1 MTKLIRYLKFWKLPK
16 KIWITAL
23 LIIIIGLFFLWP
35 RNNPKN
41 QPEYTK
47 AEITNIQKLVTASGI
62 VTGKDSVSLK
72 FKISGKI
79 SYLPFNNGDH
89 VKKGQTIAALDTQDL
104 SIALQQAQN
113 ALRDKQAIV
122 TKILDDVKNSDT
134 SETFTQTQTRTT
146 AEVTRDNAYD
156 NVKAAQRAFQD
167 ATLTTPIT
175 GDIVKLPVDLGT
187 IVTAGEQVAQ
197 IIDFSEVIFEVDIDE
212 YDISTVKVGMAVNV
226 SLNSYPNQ
234 IFKGT
239 VAEISPATKT
249 TDSGATVVVVKIK
262 LDSSNIQF
270 IQGINGQAEIIT
282 SEKPNVLAIPSD
294 TLRADKTVLIKKDQ
308 AFEIR
313 SVTTGESSDTL
324 TEITSGLN
332 AGDQVMLNPPPPGQ
346 ENPKKFF
353 GIF

>member
-1 MTKLIRYLKFWKLPK
+1 MSKLTHILKFWKLPK

-23 LIIIIGLFFLWP
+23 LIIIIGIFFLWP
-35 RNNPKN
+35 KNNPKN

-62 VTGKDSVSLK
+62 VTGKDNVSLK

-79 SYLPFNNGDH
+79 SYLPFKNGDH
-89 VKKGQTIAALDTQDL
+89 IKKGQTIATLDTQDL

-113 ALRDKQAIV
+113 TYRDKQATV

-134 SETFTQTQTRTT
+134 SETFTEAQTRTT
-146 AEVTRDNAYD
+146 AEVARDNAYD

-167 ATLTTPIT
+167 AILTTPIT

-187 IVTAGEQVAQ
+187 IITAGEQVAQ
-197 IIDFSEVIFEVDIDE
+197 IVDFSEVIFEVDIDE
-212 YDISTVKVGMAVNV
+212 YDISTVTIGMPVNI

-234 IFKGT
+234 IFKGS

-262 LDSSNIQF
+262 LDFSNIQF
-270 IQGINGQAEIIT
+270 IQGLNGQAEIIT

-294 TLRADKTVLIKKDQ
+294 TLRTDKTVLVKKDQ
-308 AFEIR
+308 SFEIR
-313 SVTTGESSDTL
+313 TITTGESSDTL
-324 TEITSGLN
+324 TEITSGLRID
-332 AGDQVMLNPPPPGQ
+332 DQVMLNPPPPGQ
-346 ENPKKFF
+346 EKPKKFLGVF
-353 GIF
+353 